1 MCPVIE
7 ISDNVFNRLKRLAE
21 PLVDTPDSVIGRLID
36 RFEHASTMPQTDG
49 VTHVDALNGSIVDV
63 HGNLS
68 SIQVSRQVLSF
79 DPARLPDVTHTT
91 LVSGVVGTKSVG
103 DWNQLSLE
111 VHAAVIEKVGS
122 VDALRRVSAANI
134 KAGAHFERGFKTRQ
148 GLSFSLQGV
157 EANKAC
163 AVSFRLAQEFQI
175 PLTAEFRWQN
185 KEKAAFPGRVGRIEW
200 NPGK

>member
-1 MCPVIE
+1 MCPTVE
-7 ISDNVFNRLKRLAE
+7 ISYLVFNKLKSLAE

-36 RFEHASTMPQTDG
+36 CYERTSIAPQTHEATNVHDPDERDLS
-49 VTHVDALNGSIVDV
+49 VHNKLPSAHVLGEVLN
-63 HGNLS
+63 
-68 SIQVSRQVLSF
+68 F

-91 LVSGVVGTKSVG
+91 FVQGTVGTKTVG

-111 VHAAVIEKVGS
+111 VHAAVFEKVNS
-122 VDALRRVSAANI
+122 VEALRRVSTANI
-134 KAGAHFERGFKTRQ
+134 KPGVHFERGFKTRA
-148 GLSFSLQGV
+148 GLSFSFQGV

-185 KEKAAFPGRVGRIEW
+185 KEKAAFPDRVGRIEW
-200 NPGK
+200 TPNR